1 MRQLSALLVSLLLVA
16 CGTPEQRA
24 SDGSL
29 FGTMTTRQVPIV
41 TIDGKDLRL
50 APGARIVGANNTSI
64 TPNLVPP
71 ASRVRYKL
79 DSAGQVSQVWL
90 LPPETK

>member
-1 MRQLSALLVSLLLVA
+1 MRRLFALLLGLLLVS

-29 FGTMTTRQVPIV
+29 FGTMTARQVPIV

-50 APGARIVGANNTSI
+50 APGARIVGANNSSI
-64 TPNLVPP
+64 TPNMVPP

-79 DSAGQVSQVWL
+79 DATGQVSQVWL

>member
-1 MRQLSALLVSLLLVA
+1 MRFVPVLLLSTLLAA
-16 CGTPEQRA
+16 CGSNPPA
-24 SDGSL
+24 ADGSL
-29 FGTMTTRQVPIV
+29 IGTMTAQQLPIV

-64 TPNLVPP
+64 TPNMVPP

-79 DSAGQVSQVWL
+79 DSTGQVSQVWV
-90 LPPETK
+90 LPADTK